1 MKTCALCLILAFLT
15 TSTAQLNRV
24 VDRRQVLRVRR
35 RDLTFDSS
43 NDSLDPFSQN
53 GSKAS
58 KAPTVKLTTNPT
70 IGKANKPPNVNAGKT
85 KSPTLMPSMS
95 PSKAGKTSHFSD
107 EESFSFVASISL
119 SMISADS
126 LSFSMISMASD
137 PDFDEWQDNVDGFEW
152 IGESLSMSMSMSL
165 A

>member
-1 MKTCALCLILAFLT
+1 MKTCALCLFLSFLT
-15 TSTAQLNRV
+15 TSTAQLNQV
-24 VDRRQVLRVRR
+24 ADRRKVLRVRR

-58 KAPTVKLTTNPT
+58 KAPAVKQTTNPT
-70 IGKANKPPNVNAGKT
+70 IGKANKPPNDNAGKS

-95 PSKAGKTSHFSD
+95 PSKAGKASHSSD
-107 EESFSFVASISL
+107 EESFFLLASISL
-119 SMISADS
+119 SMMSANS
-126 LSFSMISMASD
+126 LSFSMISMAFD
-137 PDFDEWQDNVDGFEW
+137 PDFDEWQDSVDGFEW